1 MYRASLGRPRT
12 GRGVSGNAVSLVAR
26 GGTRERERE
35 MMEEREKK
43 RRKGGNRVRR
53 PCAHCHAGSTT
64 EHGHHVLVQRSRE
77 SFDDPRNPDTRQ
89 VRPSFSFFFFFFST
103 DRAFFL
109 SFFCSIL
116 RKKNLEED
124 ALRFSLV

>member
-1 MYRASLGRPRT
+1 M
-12 GRGVSGNAVSLVAR
+12 SLVAR
-26 GGTRERERE
+26 GGTRERDDGGE
-35 MMEEREKK
+35 EKK

-64 EHGHHVLVQRSRE
+64 EHGHHVLVQHSRE

-89 VRPSFSFFFFFFST
+89 VRPSFSFFFFFFSM

-124 ALRFSLV
+124 VL